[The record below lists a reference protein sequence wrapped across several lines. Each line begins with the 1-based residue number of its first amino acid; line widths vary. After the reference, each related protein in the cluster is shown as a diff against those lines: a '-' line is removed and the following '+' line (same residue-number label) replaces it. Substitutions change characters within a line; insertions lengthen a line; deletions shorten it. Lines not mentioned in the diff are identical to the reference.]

1 MKKMLISCINDEK
14 IVSPPAYVQ
23 PNANAKKIIEN
34 GIKYFEVILS
44 ISFTFCTIP
53 ILPFS
58 FCFYQDDLMRGF

>member
-23 PNANAKKIIEN
+23 PNVNAKKIIEN
-34 GIKYFEVILS
+34 GIKYLEVILS
-44 ISFTFCTIP
+44 ISFTFCTIL

-58 FCFYQDDLMRGF
+58 F